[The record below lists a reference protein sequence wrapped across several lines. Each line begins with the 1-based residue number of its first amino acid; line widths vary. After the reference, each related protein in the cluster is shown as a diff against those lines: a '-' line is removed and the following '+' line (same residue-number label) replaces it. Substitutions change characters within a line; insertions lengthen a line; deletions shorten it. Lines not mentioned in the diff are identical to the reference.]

1 MNINLLDAKING
13 NNLVA
18 GDEIGIFDGELC
30 VGAVNLQKNLE
41 ETFDAITQS
50 AVAGADDSETVEE
63 DGFTSGNI
71 ISFKVWDESEA
82 QLIGIETV
90 KYYNPA
96 DGSEIEP
103 QNFAIGATVYVSLSS
118 NFNYIPKS
126 NAGFDIQL
134 YEGESGQLDGSESF
148 DLDQDELSYAWS
160 DLDSL
165 GLIDLNVKSP
175 DFIAPQVESTKDYRL
190 VLLVSDGVN
199 YSLPD
204 TVIVTVLNVVS
215 GPVANAGPD
224 DITVTEKDT
233 LVLDGTNSFDPDGLL
248 LTWHWTVS
256 TNAIELIASD
266 SAIARLIAP
275 EVSVNTSVFAILSV
289 TNSSNLIAYDTVQ
302 VTILNN
308 NIAPVAVANANVSI
322 NEGEQASLNGS
333 DSYDPDSGPSELTY
347 KWTALYGGELININ
361 SVTAVF
367 TAPWLLSDSTFLFSL
382 TVFDGEK
389 YSSPDTAA
397 ITVLHVNLP
406 PVASAGEDLT
416 VNEGAEIFLNG
427 DASFDPEG
435 DSLLFQWNSDYFI
448 LDDVYAVEPVIV
460 TDEIHRDT
468 MVFVT
473 LKVSDGVLWSV
484 PDTVWI
490 SVKHENKSPQWISLP
505 EDTVYW
511 GRSYSGLIEVYDH
524 DQYDTLTIAGNDLP
538 SWINLTDNGNGRAEL
553 YSDFIPRE
561 ENILGDWEFT
571 IAASDGYI
579 TIDTSFTLHVS
590 VLTSISNLELSTISV
605 YPNPAHEKLTVKFDK
620 PVSSNA
626 TLLLFDTFG
635 KLIRQKNVEGQM
647 EYLDVKTLSKGL
659 YIMQVVEDSQIKIT
673 TKILID

>member
-1 MNINLLDAKING
+1 MNINLLVAKING

-30 VGAVNLQKNLE
+30 VGAINLQKNLE

-50 AVAGADDSETVEE
+50 AVAGADDSETVEK

-71 ISFKVWDESEA
+71 ISFKVWDESA
-82 QLIGIETV
+82 VQLIGIETV

-134 YEGESGQLDGSESF
+134 YEGESGQLDGSESL

-190 VLLVSDGVN
+190 VLVVSDGVN

-215 GPVANAGPD
+215 GPVVNAGPSP
-224 DITVTEKDT
+224 VAVNEKDT
-233 LVLDGTNSFDPDGLL
+233 LVLDGTNSFDPDGLS
-248 LTWHWTVS
+248 LTWHWMVS
-256 TNAIELIASD
+256 YNATELIDSD
-266 SAIARLIAP
+266 SAIAKFVAP
-275 EVSVNTSVFAILSV
+275 EVTSDTTIYAVLKV
-289 TNSSNLIAYDTVQ
+289 TNSEELSAYDTAYIS
-302 VTILNN
+302 ILNN
-308 NIAPVAVANANVSI
+308 NVAPIAVAVSNETV
-322 NEGEQASLNGS
+322 NEGDQVILDGSNSYDLDGGPAGLLYQWASLNG
-333 DSYDPDSGPSELTY
+333 
-347 KWTALYGGELININ
+347 GELANAN
-361 SVTAVF
+361 SMTAVF
-367 TAPWLLSDSTFLFSL
+367 KAPWLLSDSTFLFTL
-382 TVFDGEK
+382 AVFDSED
-389 YSSPDTAA
+389 YSSKDTIA
-397 ITVLHVNLP
+397 IKVLHTNLP
-406 PVASAGEDLT
+406 PVAFAGEDLI
-416 VNEGAEIFLNG
+416 VNEGVEIFLNG
-427 DASFDPEG
+427 SASFDPEG

-448 LDDVYAVEPVIV
+448 LDDVYAVQPVIV

-484 PDTVWI
+484 PDTVGI

-511 GRSYSGLIEVYDH
+511 GRSYSGLIEVYDP
-524 DQYDTLTIAGNDLP
+524 DQYDTLTISGNDLP
-538 SWINLTDNGNGRAEL
+538 TWLNLADKGNGTAEL
-553 YSDFIPRE
+553 YADSIPRE

-620 PVSSNA
+620 PVSLNA

-647 EYLDVKTLSKGL
+647 EYLDVKILSKGL
-659 YIMQVVEDSQIKIT
+659 YILQVVEDSQIKIT